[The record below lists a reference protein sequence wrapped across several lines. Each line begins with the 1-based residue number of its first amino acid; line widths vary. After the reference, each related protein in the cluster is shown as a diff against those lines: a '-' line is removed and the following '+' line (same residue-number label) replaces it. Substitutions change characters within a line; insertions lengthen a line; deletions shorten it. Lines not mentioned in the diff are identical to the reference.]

1 VTRTVDTTDADK
13 ITALATLT
21 NHSRYAEVE
30 RMIAAFIADMKRAR
44 RASGR
49 VARSALALAFVA
61 PIILRKA
68 ETDGHPPTGWT
79 KVMILNHL
87 LAQANGTWWAPDE
100 VVTALA
106 DARCYVRPVVST

>member
-1 VTRTVDTTDADK
+1 MTHTTDTTDAD
-13 ITALATLT
+13 ALA
-21 NHSRYAEVE
+21 NIRNPDSR
-30 RMIAAFIADMKRAR
+30 RAFVALYNDMRAAR

-68 ETDGHPPTGWT
+68 ETDGHPPDGWT

-106 DARCYVRPVVST
+106 DARCYVRPTVSA